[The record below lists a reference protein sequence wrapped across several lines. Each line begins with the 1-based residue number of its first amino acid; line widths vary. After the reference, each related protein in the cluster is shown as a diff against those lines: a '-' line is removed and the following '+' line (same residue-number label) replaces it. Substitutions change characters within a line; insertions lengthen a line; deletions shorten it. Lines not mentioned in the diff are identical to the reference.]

1 MSTRINAATVLETL
15 EKFEAGSDAGAKV
28 TDSFRTLIGFAAK
41 AGPAAMATTLPGI
54 SGLLATAATCALAAE
69 QVVKFV
75 ADRRAKRNEM
85 PAYERFQVLFYT
97 TCYQAYLEALHDE
110 LGEPGELGA
119 DDATWEDVGELRQ
132 EIAKW
137 AKEVERVEVS
147 YLLCADPSDGEL
159 PLYNALD
166 EWLSYVLLASGVLDV
181 PARVAGKVS
190 RAARERLRVLLARQ
204 TDEAAWMREYL
215 ALGQRERTSEVLTT
229 LAAVSAS
236 LKDWTERANGDVKRR
251 HQDEWNDYTEGL
263 KRLPDLKE
271 TMFAETFGVRRVF
284 ISPRAKYRVV
294 GMGVESRT
302 VENLPVLLGALLSER
317 VPAGD
322 LRILCGGPGSGK
334 STLCRML
341 ASELAADPA
350 MHPVFLRL
358 RHMKEGADV
367 VAFVQEQLRDLGLID
382 RISDLRDVPNLV
394 LILDGFDELVMASQA
409 RLRAFFNRLQ
419 EDLATGPLRSAR
431 VVVSGRDTLFPG
443 GDGLPLGAHVLT
455 LEPFDRSQIAEW
467 GKKWRALHGN
477 GPGCGFTPEGL
488 LPDDEE
494 AAATPLQH
502 LVSWPLTLHLLARV
516 HAKGTLRL
524 NQDTEK
530 AFLYRSILADT
541 AWRQTMQ
548 TSGQGRFDRAELR
561 RFMRL
566 LAWEMYRRETD
577 SLEHSE
583 VMPLIRRFYPEATE
597 ADAAELTQVAIV
609 NAPELTKGEETGC
622 EFVHKSF
629 SEYLAAEH
637 IVETIERTAHKV
649 TGYGAAKPTW
659 QLSEGDA
666 TAALASVFASRLVT
680 PEVQEMFEPMLG
692 CVQAFSG
699 DADLDDVRTS
709 LAEGDSLPRILGRL
723 ESMLRS
729 LAEGNHLDLITR
741 AGAEEGQAANPFAA
755 YANYCAGIMIAG
767 TAVARR
773 ASAVSQD
780 QMYFQGEPFDGAFWQ
795 CIGILQAGGLYIT
808 DGGLGPRLFTQMAVG
823 RPEAAE
829 DGHEVKLDERGYPV
843 QLTALR
849 RIRGYQ
855 PSATSAADR
864 LVIGITESRL
874 RSRLADDAESLNG
887 PGRADVERVL
897 GELTGV
903 PGEDYSRQF
912 GKLYLAGIT
921 SQEAFGYARF
931 ADRWYAEYLDAVND
945 AEDNARI
952 EVLIEHLLD
961 LRKQTRDQTDQA

>member
-15 EKFEAGSDAGAKV
+15 EKLEAGSDAGAKV
-28 TDSFRTLIGFAAK
+28 TDSFHTLIGFAAK
-41 AGPAAMATTLPGI
+41 AGPAAMVATLPGI
-54 SGLLATAATCALAAE
+54 SGILATAAACALAAE
-69 QVVKFV
+69 QVIKFV
-75 ADRRAKRNEM
+75 ADRRAKRNEL
-85 PAYERFQVLFYT
+85 PPYERFQVLFYT
-97 TCYQAYLEALHDE
+97 TCYQAYLEALNSE
-110 LGEPGELGA
+110 LGELEA
-119 DDATWEDVGELRQ
+119 DGTAREDVRQ
-132 EIAKW
+132 EIAERV
-137 AKEVERVEVS
+137 KEVERAEVT
-147 YLLCADPSDGEL
+147 YLLCVDPYDAGS
-159 PLYNALD
+159 PLYEALD
-166 EWLSYVLLASGVLDV
+166 HWLTVVLVGLSVDTRSV
-181 PARVAGKVS
+181 ARKVS
-190 RAARERLRVLLARQ
+190 DAARKRLRVLLARQ
-204 TDEAAWMREYL
+204 TPEAAWMRDYL
-215 ALGQRERTSEVLTT
+215 ALGQQERTSEVLTT

-236 LKDWTERANGDVKRR
+236 LKDWTEHASGGVKQRY
-251 HQDEWNDYTEGL
+251 QIAWNQYAEDL
-263 KRLPDLKE
+263 KQLPDLKE

-284 ISPRAKYRVV
+284 IAPRAKYRVV
-294 GMGVESRT
+294 GMGDESRT
-302 VENLPVLLGALLSER
+302 VDDLPALLGALLSER
-317 VPAGD
+317 IPADD

-367 VAFVQEQLRDLGLID
+367 LPFVEENMKNEGLID

-394 LILDGFDELVMASQA
+394 LILDGFDELVMASQS

-419 EDLATGPLRSAR
+419 EDLATGPLRSTR
-431 VVVSGRDTLFPG
+431 VIVSGRDTLFPG

-467 GKKWRALHGN
+467 GKKWRALHGS

-494 AAATPLQH
+494 EDEEEDEAAPTPLQH

-516 HAKGTLRL
+516 HAKGTLPL

-530 AFLYRSILADT
+530 AFLYRSIMADT

-583 VMPLIRRFYPEATE
+583 IMPLIRRFYPEATE

-637 IVETIERTAHKV
+637 IAETIERTAHKV

-659 QLSEGDA
+659 HLSESDT

-692 CVQAFSG
+692 CAQAFFG
-699 DADLDDVRTS
+699 DISLDDIRAS
-709 LAEGDSLPRILGRL
+709 LAEGDSLPRIIDRL
-723 ESMLRS
+723 ESMLGS
-729 LAEGNHLDLITR
+729 LAEGKHVDLIAR
-741 AGAEEGQAANPFAA
+741 AGAEEGQAGNPFTA

-767 TAVARR
+767 TAAARR
-773 ASAVSQD
+773 ASTLLPD
-780 QMYFQGEPFDGAFWQ
+780 QVYFQGEPFYGAFWQ

-808 DGGLGPRLFTQMAVG
+808 DRNLGPRLFAQMMV
-823 RPEAAE
+823 
-829 DGHEVKLDERGYPV
+829 DSLEVDEGGSELKLNEIDYPV
-843 QLTALR
+843 DLMALR
-849 RIRGYQ
+849 RIRGYR
-855 PSATSAADR
+855 PSVTLATDGLVVHTAD
-864 LVIGITESRL
+864 SRL
-874 RSRLADDAESLNG
+874 RASLSGAAESMG
-887 PGRADVERVL
+887 DPGRAIVEQARREFSSAL
-897 GELTGV
+897 
-903 PGEDYSRQF
+903 GEDYDYYDDQ
-912 GKLYLAGIT
+912 LAQLHAAGIISYEATFYAVT
-921 SQEAFGYARF
+921 S
-931 ADRWYAEYLDAVND
+931 AVVYRDIVNG
-945 AEDNARI
+945 AKGGERM
-952 EVLIEHLLD
+952 EGGVKHLLE
-961 LRKQTRDQTDQA
+961 LRKRVMNQLDED